1 MAKQKTETFDA
12 ANSWAGKDPR
22 GDMFSGMGEDDLK
35 KSLENHN
42 PDGMAYYNDIK
53 NAIEDTNPEMPI
65 ALIYAI
71 IEAESDFN
79 PNARSA
85 AGAKGL
91 MQFMPSNYGEKG
103 GRYKHN
109 PTNPSESIQNGVK
122 FINDLL
128 DGRYAPPAGDI
139 SKSLWGYNV
148 GQNTKA
154 LKTKT
159 FDQLPH
165 GGGKY
170 KSGGKTYVNKILSSY
185 EKITGLNSED
195 SFPAESSKEDGRVK
209 IAFIGDSNANVM
221 ARRYMKDEDNE
232 DKNLRNFSRG
242 GWGVDLAGKSWLK
255 TLKLYKDALSSDE
268 VKGFGPEAA
277 IAKRL
282 LKFKPDV
289 ITVLNLGGNDVGV
302 FKKNPDAYK
311 EKAKELMQLVDEF
324 GGSYIGAA
332 AVPASLKTR
341 IALNEA
347 LEEVAEGVVK
357 FYNPTKDIP
366 YETGEYEWSNIGDP
380 VHMGHHEAE
389 EEYKKRQD
397 AGLSKFDAS
406 KKRKT
411 SQRIEIPKDLLEAGT
426 PTDVLK
432 VAAKIMIEGVRESVF
447 KQWVESTKGDPDY
460 TYISAY
466 KGNID
471 SDTVIKDF
479 KNIYNFVQTG
489 KWSGDA
495 ISPETTPVAYDFV
508 KVQQDAR
515 AAANKQNSPL
525 EEINK
530 GNSKMQITRERLA
543 QIIKEE
549 VEAYKASQLNEVD
562 VDELEEAEAYIKEIA
577 DLLKST
583 YETFFRGAAPAV
595 GTPQTKADTG
605 EPVTDQTA
613 HEDAKG
619 LLLDLLGD
627 AIDEFQQKE
636 PQLNED
642 GHDDVPSAVRAMKTI
657 IEDAGQMLQ
666 ALEQMDGSLP
676 TWWTNKMAV
685 SASMLNKMRDY
696 LLVPSLEEKL
706 KPSMGAGAYVDDF
719 RKSKAP
725 QFKGKSDKKKQQMAI
740 AAYLDA
746 KDSGKA

>member
-22 GDMFSGMGEDDLK
+22 GDMFSGMKEDDLK

-53 NAIEDTNPEMPI
+53 NAIEDTNPEKPLPI

-71 IEAESDFN
+71 IEAESDFK
-79 PNARSA
+79 PNAGSA

-103 GRYKHN
+103 GRYEHN

-148 GQNTKA
+148 GQNTEA

-159 FDQLPH
+159 FDELPH

-170 KSGGKTYVNKILSSY
+170 ASGGKTYVNKILSSY

-195 SFPAESSKEDGRVK
+195 SFPAESSKDDGRVR

-221 ARRYMKDEDNE
+221 ATRYMKDEDNK

-242 GWGVDLAGKSWLK
+242 GWGVDLLGRSWLK

-302 FKKNPDAYK
+302 FKKDPDVYK
-311 EKAKELMQLVDEF
+311 KKAKELMELVDEF

-341 IALNEA
+341 IALNAE

-366 YETGEYEWSNIGDP
+366 YGTGEYVWSNIGDK
-380 VHMGHHEAE
+380 VHMGSYEAK
-389 EEYKKRQD
+389 EEYKKRQK
-397 AGLSKFDAS
+397 AGLSSFDVS

-411 SQRIEIPKDLLEAGT
+411 SQRIEIPKDLLETGT

-432 VAAKIMIEGVRESVF
+432 VAAKIVIGGNKKSEF
-447 KQWVESTKGDPDY
+447 KEWIQNTKGDPRY
-460 TYISAY
+460 TYIMAY
-466 KGNID
+466 KGNIN
-471 SDTVIKDF
+471 SDTVIKDLEYI
-479 KNIYNFVQTG
+479 NNFARTG
-489 KWSGDA
+489 KWEDGKRLD
-495 ISPETTPVAYDFV
+495 PETKPVAYELVRSEIAGQFAQSLPSLPF
-508 KVQQDAR
+508 K
-515 AAANKQNSPL
+515 
-525 EEINK
+525 EINK

-549 VEAYKASQLNEVD
+549 VEAYKASQLNE
-562 VDELEEAEAYIKEIA
+562 
-577 DLLKST
+577 
-583 YETFFRGAAPAV
+583 
-595 GTPQTKADTG
+595 
-605 EPVTDQTA
+605 
-613 HEDAKG
+613 
-619 LLLDLLGD
+619 
-627 AIDEFQQKE
+627 
-636 PQLNED
+636 D
-642 GHDDVPSAVRAMKTI
+642 GHTDVPSAIRAMKTI
-657 IEDAGQMLQ
+657 IEDAGQMLDT
-666 ALEQMDGSLP
+666 LEQMGDSSLP

-685 SASMLNKMRDY
+685 SSEMLNKMRDF
-696 LLVPSLEEKL
+696 LVYPAEEH
-706 KPSMGAGAYVDDF
+706 
-719 RKSKAP
+719 
-725 QFKGKSDKKKQQMAI
+725 
-740 AAYLDA
+740 
-746 KDSGKA
+746 